1 MGQPLARVPAV
12 RHDVRLCPAGAL
24 PGHYHPAVPPFSCN
38 AWRICV
44 FHGLQMSLF
53 PMAIITVFWKREI
66 GMSMTEIMV
75 SQACFGLAMAAF
87 EFPSGYLAD
96 RIGYRRTLVSAS
108 LLMAAGWAV
117 YCFTDSFALVVGAE
131 IVLGAAMS
139 FVSGCDTALLYES
152 VERSGDEERFDVWMA
167 RYHVFGQTAEG
178 TAALVAGLLFA
189 WWMRLPFVLE
199 VGVWLAAAALASTL
213 VEPERVR
220 PPLRDNWAQVRAM
233 VRHALIENPPLRA
246 VIGLAIVLSMS
257 TFVPVWIIQVY
268 AIDAGVPEAWLGPLW
283 AAANYMVAAGSFSS
297 SRLSKR
303 MGPHGTLAFGMVLL
317 LVGYL
322 GLGFSHALFGFAFY
336 YVLTFF
342 RGLWYPILHHAE
354 QRLIPSSDRAGFVSL
369 RSMTF
374 RLLFMVVG
382 PVVGIALDD
391 WGQHPV
397 LIVLGLVFTGLAV
410 TGLIAV
416 RRTAAEA
423 TH

>member
-1 MGQPLARVPAV
+1 
-12 RHDVRLCPAGAL
+12 
-24 PGHYHPAVPPFSCN
+24 
-38 AWRICV
+38 
-44 FHGLQMSLF
+44 MSLF
-53 PMAIITVFWKREI
+53 PMAIVTLFWKREI

-96 RIGYRRTLVSAS
+96 RIGYRRTLILAS
-108 LLMAAGWAV
+108 LLMAAGWGV
-117 YCFTDSFALVVGAE
+117 YCFTNSFALVIGAE
-131 IVLGAAMS
+131 VVLGAAMS

-152 VERSGDEERFDVWMA
+152 VEQSGDEERFDVWMG

-178 TAALVAGLLFA
+178 TAALAAGLLFA
-189 WWMRLPFVLE
+189 WWIRLPFLLE
-199 VGVWLAAAALASTL
+199 VGVWLAAAALAATL
-213 VEPERVR
+213 VEPTRDR
-220 PPLRDNWAQVRAM
+220 PPLRDNWSQVRGM
-233 VRHALIENPPLRA
+233 LRHALRENPALRA

-297 SRLSKR
+297 SHLRRRL
-303 MGPHGTLAFGMVLL
+303 GPHGTLALGLALMLA
-317 LVGYL
+317 GYL

-336 YVLTFF
+336 FLITFF
-342 RGLWYPILHHAE
+342 RGLWYPIMHHAE

-374 RLLFMVVG
+374 RILFMVIGPCVG
-382 PVVGIALDD
+382 LALDD

-397 LIVLGLVFTGLAV
+397 LIALGLSFAALALAGLF
-410 TGLIAV
+410 AV
-416 RRTAAEA
+416 RRTAAEPA
-423 TH
+423 V